1 MKKRIV
7 SLLLCIV
14 MLVSLLSVNAFAAEG
29 IKLTAQKVE
38 AELTTGAT
46 VKVAINITEN
56 PGIVSGKVT
65 VNYDSTALEFVKADF
80 LATAKGLGDSGD
92 SNLNKPG
99 VYVLV
104 FGKDTATA
112 NTTFTGK
119 TFELTFKVLDGATA
133 QEYPITLTTN
143 SKYDFLNL
151 DANGVAFQAD
161 NGSITLKAKQVAVS
175 KITVSPKTLNLE
187 VGQIGTKLTATV
199 TPDNATDKTVTW
211 TSNNDK
217 VATVA
222 ADGTVTAVGE
232 GTATIT
238 ATAANGK
245 KDTCKVTVKVPVC
258 NHSED
263 KLTHVDGKAATC
275 TENGVKEHYL
285 CKCGTKLDLDKKTVL
300 ATTVIPAT
308 DHKTEKE
315 ENKATCAK
323 LAVCDVCGESYGS
336 LKKHTVVKVDKVD
349 PTCNT
354 PGVKAHYE
362 CSVCGKWF
370 SDKNGTKEIAEADK
384 ASYVIPADPDMHV
397 YDIVKDSYKEY
408 DEGYYVEQFQCTK
421 CGDSYWLASVDLR
434 NVDVKLV
441 QDGKGDLKNAKV
453 EVASTSVKTKE
464 VMSLYYNDTANAGDT
479 LSLPVFFN
487 YSKSA
492 TEAEAIAALKKDI
505 AENSTFTVKAAATKS
520 GWKFTTDKTYTVTV
534 ELDDAGKV
542 VTKWVGSDNTE
553 VSAEDT
559 PTFTITG
566 KKTTGGGNGG
576 SGNGGS
582 TTTDTTKNDGKKVES
597 GKTFD
602 AGIAMYVGL
611 SVLSVTGG
619 ALVIGKKKERF

>member
-1 MKKRIV
+1 MKKRLV
-7 SLLLCIV
+7 ALVLCIV
-14 MLVSLLSVNAFAAEG
+14 MMFSLVSVQAFADTG
-29 IKLTAQKVE
+29 SDGSVSVTTTAKKVE
-38 AELTTGAT
+38 
-46 VKVAINITEN
+46 V
-56 PGIVSGKVT
+56 
-65 VNYDSTALEFVKADF
+65 
-80 LATAKGLGDSGD
+80 
-92 SNLNKPG
+92 
-99 VYVLV
+99 
-104 FGKDTATA
+104 
-112 NTTFTGK
+112 GK
-119 TFELTFKVLDGATA
+119 TFDVTIKVT
-133 QEYPITLTTN
+133 P
-143 SKYDFLNL
+143 
-151 DANGVAFQAD
+151 NGVAAGAVNFTVALSAGLEYVSHQILVSTSDYMMSNYDVTTGVFGCAVTT
-161 NGSITLKAKQVAVS
+161 NGKSVAFNVLKLTLKAKDTNVGENSISLTNVTISNVAGDANLNYATTVAPVTVTTSVPVVAVTS
-175 KITVSPKTLNLE
+175 ITLSPKTLNLE
-187 VGQIGTKLTATV
+187 VGQTGTLTATV
-199 TPDNATDKTVTW
+199 KPNDATDKTVTW
-211 TSNNDK
+211 QVTKGKDVVSIN
-217 VATVA
+217 
-222 ADGTVTAVGE
+222 ADGKVTALKAGSAE
-232 GTATIT
+232 IT
-238 ATAANGK
+238 ATAGGK
-245 KDTCKVTVKVPVC
+245 TATCTVTVKVPAC

-275 TENGVKEHYL
+275 TEDGVKEHYL
-285 CKCGTKLDLDKKTVL
+285 CTCGTKLDLDKKTVL

-308 DHKTEKE
+308 GHK
-315 ENKATCAK
+315 
-323 LAVCDVCGESYGS
+323 
-336 LKKHTVVKVDKVD
+336 VVKVDKVD
-349 PTCNT
+349 PTCSA
-354 PGVKAHYE
+354 PGMKAHYA

-534 ELDDAGKV
+534 ELDDAGKI

-553 VSAEDT
+553 VSAENT

-566 KKTTGGGNGG
+566 KKTTGGGGNGG

-582 TTTDTTKNDGKKVES
+582 TTTDTTKTDGKKVES

>member
-1 MKKRIV
+1 MKKRVV
-7 SLLLCIV
+7 SLFLCVV
-14 MLVSLLSVNAFAAEG
+14 MLVSLLSVNAFAATG
-29 IKLTAQKVE
+29 VKLEAQKVE
-38 AELTTGAT
+38 TELSTNAT
-46 VKVAINITEN
+46 VKVKVAITEN
-56 PGIVSGKVT
+56 SGIICGSYGVKW
-65 VNYDSTALEFVKADF
+65 DSSALELTKVNF
-80 LATAKGLGDSGD
+80 LMSNLPDAASPAIENNGEYWVSFGNDLATTNVTAKGDAFELVFKVLAGATAK
-92 SNLNKPG
+92 
-99 VYVLV
+99 
-104 FGKDTATA
+104 
-112 NTTFTGK
+112 
-119 TFELTFKVLDGATA
+119 
-133 QEYPITLTTN
+133 EYPITIEPENRAFRDT
-143 SKYDFLNL
+143 
-151 DANGVAFQAD
+151 DANIVPPQAV
-161 NGSITLKAKQVAVS
+161 NGSITLKAKTVAVTS
-175 KITVSPKTLNLE
+175 VTVSPKTLDLE
-187 VGQIGTKLTATV
+187 VGQTGTLTATV
-199 TPDNATDKTVTW
+199 KPDNATNKTVTW
-211 TSNNDK
+211 TTSNDK

-222 ADGTVTAVGE
+222 NGVVTAVGK

-238 ATAANGK
+238 ATAGGK
-245 KDTCKVTVKVPVC
+245 TAACTVTVKVPAC

-275 TENGVKEHYL
+275 TEDGVKEHYL
-285 CKCGTKLDLDKKTVL
+285 CTCGTKLDLDKKTVL

-308 DHKTEKE
+308 GHKTEKE

>member
-1 MKKRIV
+1 MKKRLV
-7 SLLLCIV
+7 ALVLCIV
-14 MLVSLLSVNAFAAEG
+14 MMFSLVSVQAFADTG
-29 IKLTAQKVE
+29 SDGSVSVTTTAKKVE
-38 AELTTGAT
+38 
-46 VKVAINITEN
+46 V
-56 PGIVSGKVT
+56 
-65 VNYDSTALEFVKADF
+65 
-80 LATAKGLGDSGD
+80 
-92 SNLNKPG
+92 
-99 VYVLV
+99 
-104 FGKDTATA
+104 
-112 NTTFTGK
+112 GK
-119 TFELTFKVLDGATA
+119 TFDVTIKVT
-133 QEYPITLTTN
+133 P
-143 SKYDFLNL
+143 
-151 DANGVAFQAD
+151 NGVAAGAVNFTVALSAGLEYVSHQILVSTSDYMMSNYDVATGVFGCAVTT
-161 NGSITLKAKQVAVS
+161 NGKSVAFNVLKLTLKAKDTNVGENSISLTNVTISNVAGEANLNYATTVAPVTVTTSVPVVAVTS
-175 KITVSPKTLNLE
+175 VTVSPKTLNLE
-187 VGQIGTKLTATV
+187 VGQTRTLTATV

-211 TSNNDK
+211 TSSNDK
-217 VATVA
+217 VATVV
-222 ADGTVTAVGE
+222 DGTVVAVGE

-245 KDTCKVTVKVPVC
+245 KDTCTVTVTVPVC

-308 DHKTEKE
+308 
-315 ENKATCAK
+315 
-323 LAVCDVCGESYGS
+323 G
-336 LKKHTVVKVDKVD
+336 HTVVKVDKVD

-354 PGVKAHYE
+354 TGMKAHYE

-370 SDKNGTKEIAEADK
+370 SDKKGTKEIADAEK
-384 ASYVIPADPDMHV
+384 ASYVIAADPDMHV

-408 DEGYYVEQFQCTK
+408 DEGYYVEQFRCTK

-434 NVDVKLV
+434 DVDVKLV

-453 EVASTSVKTKE
+453 EVTSTSVKTKE
-464 VMSLYYNDTANAGDT
+464 VMSFYYNDTANAGDT
-479 LSLPVFFN
+479 LRLPVFFN

-553 VSAEDT
+553 VSAKDT

-566 KKTTGGGNGG
+566 KKTTGGGGNGG

-582 TTTDTTKNDGKKVES
+582 TTTDTTKTDGKKVES

>member
-1 MKKRIV
+1 MKKRLV
-7 SLLLCIV
+7 ALVLCIV
-14 MLVSLLSVNAFAAEG
+14 MMFSLVSVQAFADTG
-29 IKLTAQKVE
+29 SDGSVSVTTTAKKVE
-38 AELTTGAT
+38 
-46 VKVAINITEN
+46 V
-56 PGIVSGKVT
+56 
-65 VNYDSTALEFVKADF
+65 
-80 LATAKGLGDSGD
+80 
-92 SNLNKPG
+92 
-99 VYVLV
+99 
-104 FGKDTATA
+104 
-112 NTTFTGK
+112 GK
-119 TFELTFKVLDGATA
+119 TFDVTIKVT
-133 QEYPITLTTN
+133 P
-143 SKYDFLNL
+143 
-151 DANGVAFQAD
+151 NGVAAGAVNFTVALSAGLEYVSHQILVSTSDYMMSNYDVATGVFGCAVTT
-161 NGSITLKAKQVAVS
+161 NGKSVAFNVLKLTLKAKDTNVGENSISLTNVTISNVAGDANLNYATTVAPVTVTTSVPVVAVTS
-175 KITVSPKTLNLE
+175 VTVSFKTLNLE
-187 VGQIGTKLTATV
+187 VGQTRTLTATV
-199 TPDNATDKTVTW
+199 TPGNATDKTVTW
-211 TSNNDK
+211 TSSNDK
-217 VATVA
+217 VATVV
-222 ADGTVTAVGE
+222 DGTVAAVGE

-245 KDTCKVTVKVPVC
+245 KDTCKVTVKVPAC

-275 TENGVKEHYL
+275 TEDGVKEHYL

-300 ATTVIPAT
+300 ATTVIPAIG
-308 DHKTEKE
+308 HK
-315 ENKATCAK
+315 
-323 LAVCDVCGESYGS
+323 
-336 LKKHTVVKVDKVD
+336 VVKVDKVD
-349 PTCNT
+349 PTCSA
-354 PGVKAHYE
+354 PGMKAHYE

-370 SDKNGTKEIAEADK
+370 SDKKGTKEIADAEK
-384 ASYVIPADPDMHV
+384 ASYVIAADPDMHV

-408 DEGYYVEQFQCTK
+408 DEGYYVEQFRCTK

-434 NVDVKLV
+434 DVDVKLV

-453 EVASTSVKTKE
+453 EVTSTSVKTKE
-464 VMSLYYNDTANAGDT
+464 VMSFYYNDTANAGDT

-487 YSKSA
+487 YSESA

-534 ELDDAGKV
+534 ELDDAGKI

-553 VSAEDT
+553 VSAENT

-566 KKTTGGGNGG
+566 KKTTGGGGNGG

-582 TTTDTTKNDGKKVES
+582 TTTDTTKTDGKKVES

>member
-1 MKKRIV
+1 MKKRFLGLV
-7 SLLLCIV
+7 LACV
-14 MLVSLLSVNAFAAEG
+14 MLLTMLPTMAFAA
-29 IKLTAQKVE
+29 
-38 AELTTGAT
+38 TT
-46 VKVAINITEN
+46 
-56 PGIVSGKVT
+56 
-65 VNYDSTALEFVKADF
+65 
-80 LATAKGLGDSGD
+80 
-92 SNLNKPG
+92 
-99 VYVLV
+99 
-104 FGKDTATA
+104 
-112 NTTFTGK
+112 
-119 TFELTFKVLDGATA
+119 TFKVTSDKTKVNPGDEVTFTVALSAVDKLSALSFKLDIPTGLTFVSAAVANNLQSKLGMNGMLWNVDNKSFNAYGNMDGYTSSTDTTIMTFVCRVDNISNLPATLKVSLKETEM
-133 QEYPITLTTN
+133 QDSDFDTTN
-143 SKYDFLNL
+143 PTASP
-151 DANGVAFQAD
+151 ATITVAAKTVAVT
-161 NGSITLKAKQVAVS
+161 SITLS
-175 KITVSPKTLNLE
+175 SKTLNLE
-187 VGQIGTKLTATV
+187 EGQTGTLTATV
-199 TPDNATDKTVTW
+199 KPDNATNKTVTW
-211 TSNNDK
+211 TTSNDK
-217 VATVA
+217 VATV
-222 ADGTVTAVGE
+222 DNNGVVTAVGK

-238 ATAANGK
+238 AAADGKTAA
-245 KDTCKVTVKVPVC
+245 CKVTVKVPVC

-308 DHKTEKE
+308 GHKTEKE

>member
-1 MKKRIV
+1 MKKRIIGF
-7 SLLLCIV
+7 LLACV
-14 MLVSLLSVNAFAAEG
+14 MMLTLLPTMAFASTTTL
-29 IKLTAQKVE
+29 KVTANKTKV
-38 AELTTGAT
+38 
-46 VKVAINITEN
+46 N
-56 PGIVSGKVT
+56 PGDTVTFTVSIGAVEKLR
-65 VNYDSTALEFVKADF
+65 SLEFVLDVPAGMTYVANSAK
-80 LATAKGLGDSGD
+80 TAN
-92 SNLNKPG
+92 NL
-99 VYVLV
+99 
-104 FGKDTATA
+104 KDTLGTA
-112 NTTFTGK
+112 AADWT
-119 TFELTFKVLDGATA
+119 ELTKKFTAYGDGA
-133 QEYPITLTTN
+133 YTN
-143 SKYDFLNL
+143 SKDTVLLTFNCTVDTAAGLGSKNVTIKEVVVGNSE
-151 DANGVAFQAD
+151 DVEID
-161 NGSITLKAKQVAVS
+161 NTVSPAVVTVEAKTIKVTSVAVS
-175 KITVSPKTLNLE
+175 PTSLNLE
-187 VGQIGTKLTATV
+187 VGQTGTLTATV
-199 TPDNATDKTVTW
+199 KPDNATNKTVTW
-211 TSNNDK
+211 TTSNDK
-217 VATVA
+217 VATV
-222 ADGTVTAVGE
+222 DNNGVVTAVGK

-238 ATAANGK
+238 AAADGKTA
-245 KDTCKVTVKVPVC
+245 TCTVTVKVPAC

-275 TENGVKEHYL
+275 TEDGVKEHYL
-285 CKCGTKLDLDKKTVL
+285 CTCGTKLDLDKKTVL

-308 DHKTEKE
+308 GHKTEKE

-408 DEGYYVEQFQCTK
+408 DEGYYVEQFRCTK

-505 AENSTFTVKAAATKS
+505 AENSTFTVKATATKS

-553 VSAEDT
+553 VGAEDT

-566 KKTTGGGNGG
+566 KKTTGGGGNGG
-576 SGNGGS
+576 SGS

>member
-119 TFELTFKVLDGATA
+119 AFELTFKVLDGATA
-133 QEYPITLTTN
+133 QEYPIKLTTN
-143 SKYDFLNL
+143 TKYDFLNL

-161 NGSITLKAKQVAVS
+161 NGSITLKAKQVAVTS
-175 KITVSPKTLNLE
+175 VTVSPKTLNLE
-187 VGQIGTKLTATV
+187 VGQTGTLTATV
-199 TPDNATDKTVTW
+199 MPDNATDKTVTW

-245 KDTCKVTVKVPVC
+245 KDTCKVTVKVPAHKHTPVAVPAQESTC
-258 NHSED
+258 MEKGWEAYYKCSECGAVVD
-263 KLTHVDGKAATC
+263 KDGKAAQIVYLPLAAHKLTETKAVPATC
-275 TENGVKEHYL
+275 TED
-285 CKCGTKLDLDKKTVL
+285 GTEAYWT
-300 ATTVIPAT
+300 
-308 DHKTEKE
+308 
-315 ENKATCAK
+315 
-323 LAVCDVCGESYGS
+323 
-336 LKKHTVVKVDKVD
+336 
-349 PTCNT
+349 
-354 PGVKAHYE
+354 
-362 CSVCGKWF
+362 CSVCKKMFADKDGK
-370 SDKNGTKEIAEADK
+370 KEIKAPVKVAALGHDIGEKTLETAGVAGSKLALYSATCKTCDKKVYTAKLEMPDNTLNVVAKQSDNSKKDFSKAVSFTLSTSKFLGAPVFTIDPVTADIVTAAKTKAGYKVAGKIDK
-384 ASYVIPADPDMHV
+384 ADYLGAIAYELPN
-397 YDIVKDSYKEY
+397 
-408 DEGYYVEQFQCTK
+408 YY
-421 CGDSYWLASVDLR
+421 
-434 NVDVKLV
+434 
-441 QDGKGDLKNAKV
+441 
-453 EVASTSVKTKE
+453 
-464 VMSLYYNDTANAGDT
+464 DTAEEAYAAMAAFMKDGLTFTQKISAKENTWNADA
-479 LSLPVFFN
+479 
-487 YSKSA
+487 KSH
-492 TEAEAIAALKKDI
+492 TMTFDI
-505 AENSTFTVKAAATKS
+505 NTADGTFTVKV
-520 GWKFTTDKTYTVTV
+520 D
-534 ELDDAGKV
+534 GKNES
-542 VTKWVGSDNTE
+542 TI
-553 VSAEDT
+553 
-559 PTFTITG
+559 TFTNTFTY
-566 KKTTGGGNGG
+566 KTVSPGGGG
-576 SGNGGS
+576 SGS
-582 TTTDTTKNDGKKVES
+582 TTTDTTKTDGKKVES

>member
-1 MKKRIV
+1 MKKRLV
-7 SLLLCIV
+7 ALVLCIV
-14 MLVSLLSVNAFAAEG
+14 MMFSLVSVQAFADTG
-29 IKLTAQKVE
+29 SDGSVSVTTTAKKVE
-38 AELTTGAT
+38 
-46 VKVAINITEN
+46 V
-56 PGIVSGKVT
+56 
-65 VNYDSTALEFVKADF
+65 
-80 LATAKGLGDSGD
+80 
-92 SNLNKPG
+92 
-99 VYVLV
+99 
-104 FGKDTATA
+104 
-112 NTTFTGK
+112 GK
-119 TFELTFKVLDGATA
+119 TFDVTIKVT
-133 QEYPITLTTN
+133 P
-143 SKYDFLNL
+143 
-151 DANGVAFQAD
+151 NGVAAGAVNFTVALSAGLEYVSHQILVSTSDYMMSNYDVATGVFGCAVTT
-161 NGSITLKAKQVAVS
+161 NGKSVAFNVLKLTLKAKDTNVGENSISLTNVTISNVAGDANLNYATTVAPVTVTTSVPVVAVTS
-175 KITVSPKTLNLE
+175 VTVSSKTLNLE
-187 VGQIGTKLTATV
+187 VGQTRTLTATV
-199 TPDNATDKTVTW
+199 TPGNATDKTVTW
-211 TSNNDK
+211 TSSNDK
-217 VATVA
+217 VATVV
-222 ADGTVTAVGE
+222 DGTVAAVGE

-245 KDTCKVTVKVPVC
+245 KDTCEVTVKVPAC

-275 TENGVKEHYL
+275 TEDGVKEHYL

-300 ATTVIPAT
+300 ATTVIPAIG
-308 DHKTEKE
+308 HK
-315 ENKATCAK
+315 
-323 LAVCDVCGESYGS
+323 
-336 LKKHTVVKVDKVD
+336 VVKVDKVD
-349 PTCNT
+349 PTCSA
-354 PGVKAHYE
+354 PGMKAHYE

-370 SDKNGTKEIAEADK
+370 SDKKGTKEIADAEK
-384 ASYVIPADPDMHV
+384 ASYVIAADPDMHV

-408 DEGYYVEQFQCTK
+408 DEGYYVEQFRCTK

-434 NVDVKLV
+434 DVDVKLV

-453 EVASTSVKTKE
+453 EVTSTSVKTKE
-464 VMSLYYNDTANAGDT
+464 VMSFYYNDTANAGDT

-487 YSKSA
+487 YSESA

-534 ELDDAGKV
+534 ELDDAGKI

-553 VSAEDT
+553 VSAENT

-566 KKTTGGGNGG
+566 KKTTGGGGNGG

-582 TTTDTTKNDGKKVES
+582 TTTDTTKTDGKKVES

>member
-1 MKKRIV
+1 MV
-7 SLLLCIV
+7 LSLLTAQ
-14 MLVSLLSVNAFAAEG
+14 AFAAGKEMKVSVTGVKDLNAIEEG
-29 IKLTAQKVE
+29 QTITVSVKLPENTSMA
-38 AELTTGAT
+38 GA
-46 VKVAINITEN
+46 
-56 PGIVSGKVT
+56 
-65 VNYDSTALEFVKADF
+65 
-80 LATAKGLGDSGD
+80 
-92 SNLNKPG
+92 
-99 VYVLV
+99 
-104 FGKDTATA
+104 
-112 NTTFTGK
+112 
-119 TFELTFKVLDGATA
+119 TFELTYDADYFEVTNATSDLIGSDEISKKAGKVVVAYLNTQMKNANFTKNQNMLTVALKATGKVGTSS
-133 QEYPITLTTN
+133 ITLTKQDCGALDG
-143 SKYDFLNL
+143 SKLIDYGYT
-151 DANGVAFQAD
+151 APAATSV
-161 NGSITLKAKQVAVS
+161 TTVAKQVAVS

-187 VGQIGTKLTATV
+187 VGQTGTLTATV

-211 TSNNDK
+211 TSSDK
-217 VATVA
+217 NVATV
-222 ADGTVTAVGE
+222 DKDNGTVTPVGE

-245 KDTCKVTVKVPVC
+245 KDTCKVTVKVPAC

-275 TENGVKEHYL
+275 TEDGVKEHYL
-285 CKCGTKLDLDKKTVL
+285 CTCGTKLDLDKKTVL

-308 DHKTEKE
+308 GHKTEKE

-408 DEGYYVEQFQCTK
+408 DEGYYVEQFRCTK

-434 NVDVKLV
+434 DVDVKLV

-453 EVASTSVKTKE
+453 EVTSTSVKTKE
-464 VMSLYYNDTANAGDT
+464 VMSFYYNDTANAGDT

-505 AENSTFTVKAAATKS
+505 AENSTFTVKATATKS

-553 VSAEDT
+553 VGAEDT

-566 KKTTGGGNGG
+566 KKTTGGGGNGG
-576 SGNGGS
+576 GGS

>member
-119 TFELTFKVLDGATA
+119 AFELTFKVLDGATA

-187 VGQIGTKLTATV
+187 VGQTGTLTATV

-211 TSNNDK
+211 TSSDK
-217 VATVA
+217 NVATV
-222 ADGTVTAVGE
+222 DKDNGTVTPVGE

-245 KDTCKVTVKVPVC
+245 KDTCKVTVKVPAHKHTPVAVPAQESTC
-258 NHSED
+258 MEKGWEAYYKCSECGTVVD
-263 KLTHVDGKAATC
+263 ENGNAAQIKYLPLAAHKLTETKAVPATC
-275 TENGVKEHYL
+275 TEDGTEAYWTCSVCKKMFADKDGKKEIKAPVKVAALGHDIGEKTLETAGVAGSKLALYSAT
-285 CKCGTKLDLDKKTVL
+285 CKTCDKKVYT
-300 ATTVIPAT
+300 
-308 DHKTEKE
+308 
-315 ENKATCAK
+315 AK
-323 LAVCDVCGESYGS
+323 LEMPDNTLNVVAKQSDNSKKDFSKAV
-336 LKKHTVVKVDKVD
+336 TF
-349 PTCNT
+349 
-354 PGVKAHYE
+354 GVKA
-362 CSVCGKWF
+362 
-370 SDKNGTKEIAEADK
+370 SDSKETLKFTI
-384 ASYVIPADPDMHV
+384 DPVTD
-397 YDIVKDSYKEY
+397 DIVKAAKTKAGYKVTETIYKDGAYGWGLADYSETPEAAYTALAEY
-408 DEGYYVEQFQCTK
+408 
-421 CGDSYWLASVDLR
+421 
-434 NVDVKLV
+434 
-441 QDGKGDLKNAKV
+441 LKNGITFTQTISAK
-453 EVASTSVKTKE
+453 ENTWNADAKSHTMTFDI
-464 VMSLYYNDTANAGDT
+464 NTADG
-479 LSLPVFFN
+479 
-487 YSKSA
+487 
-492 TEAEAIAALKKDI
+492 
-505 AENSTFTVKAAATKS
+505 TFTVKV
-520 GWKFTTDKTYTVTV
+520 D
-534 ELDDAGKV
+534 GKNES
-542 VTKWVGSDNTE
+542 TI
-553 VSAEDT
+553 
-559 PTFTITG
+559 TFTNTFTY
-566 KKTTGGGNGG
+566 KTVSPGGGG
-576 SGNGGS
+576 SGS
-582 TTTDTTKNDGKKVES
+582 SDTTKTDGKKVES

>member
-1 MKKRIV
+1 MKKRLV
-7 SLLLCIV
+7 ALVLCIV
-14 MLVSLLSVNAFAAEG
+14 MMFSLVSVQAFADTG
-29 IKLTAQKVE
+29 SDGSVSVTTTAKKVE
-38 AELTTGAT
+38 
-46 VKVAINITEN
+46 V
-56 PGIVSGKVT
+56 
-65 VNYDSTALEFVKADF
+65 
-80 LATAKGLGDSGD
+80 
-92 SNLNKPG
+92 
-99 VYVLV
+99 
-104 FGKDTATA
+104 
-112 NTTFTGK
+112 GK
-119 TFELTFKVLDGATA
+119 TFDVTIKVT
-133 QEYPITLTTN
+133 P
-143 SKYDFLNL
+143 
-151 DANGVAFQAD
+151 NGVAAGAVNFTVALSAGLEYVSHQILVSTSDYMMSNYDVATGVFGCAVTT
-161 NGSITLKAKQVAVS
+161 NGKSVAFNVLKLTLKAKDTNVGENSISLTNVTISNVAGDANLNYATTVAPVTVTTSVPVVAVTS
-175 KITVSPKTLNLE
+175 VTVSSKTLNLE
-187 VGQIGTKLTATV
+187 VGQTRTLTATV
-199 TPDNATDKTVTW
+199 TPGNATDKTVTW
-211 TSNNDK
+211 TSSNDK
-217 VATVA
+217 VATVV
-222 ADGTVTAVGE
+222 DGTVAAVGE

-245 KDTCKVTVKVPVC
+245 KDTCKVTVKVPAC

-275 TENGVKEHYL
+275 TEDGVKEHYL

-300 ATTVIPAT
+300 ATTVIPAIG
-308 DHKTEKE
+308 HK
-315 ENKATCAK
+315 
-323 LAVCDVCGESYGS
+323 
-336 LKKHTVVKVDKVD
+336 VVKVDKVD
-349 PTCNT
+349 PTCSA
-354 PGVKAHYE
+354 PGMKAHYE

-370 SDKNGTKEIAEADK
+370 SDKKGTKEIADAEK
-384 ASYVIPADPDMHV
+384 ASYVIAADPDMHV

-408 DEGYYVEQFQCTK
+408 DEGYYVEQFRCTK

-434 NVDVKLV
+434 DVDVKLV

-453 EVASTSVKTKE
+453 EVTSTSVKTKE
-464 VMSLYYNDTANAGDT
+464 VMSFYYNGTANAGDT

-487 YSKSA
+487 YSESA

-534 ELDDAGKV
+534 ELDDAGKI

-553 VSAEDT
+553 VSAENT

-566 KKTTGGGNGG
+566 KKTTGGGGNGG

-582 TTTDTTKNDGKKVES
+582 TTTDTTKTDGKKVES

>member
-1 MKKRIV
+1 MKKRIIGF
-7 SLLLCIV
+7 LLACV
-14 MLVSLLSVNAFAAEG
+14 MMLTLLPTMAFASTTTL
-29 IKLTAQKVE
+29 KVTANKTKV
-38 AELTTGAT
+38 
-46 VKVAINITEN
+46 N
-56 PGIVSGKVT
+56 PGDTVTFTVSIGAVEKLR
-65 VNYDSTALEFVKADF
+65 SLEFVLDVPAGMTYVANSAK
-80 LATAKGLGDSGD
+80 TAN
-92 SNLNKPG
+92 NL
-99 VYVLV
+99 
-104 FGKDTATA
+104 KDTLGTA
-112 NTTFTGK
+112 AADWT
-119 TFELTFKVLDGATA
+119 ELTKKFTAYGDGA
-133 QEYPITLTTN
+133 YTN
-143 SKYDFLNL
+143 SKDTVLLTFNCTVDTAAGLGSKNVTIKEVVVGNSE
-151 DANGVAFQAD
+151 DVEIDNTVSPAVVTVEAKTIKVTSVA
-161 NGSITLKAKQVAVS
+161 
-175 KITVSPKTLNLE
+175 VSPKTLDLE
-187 VGQIGTKLTATV
+187 VGQTGTLTATV
-199 TPDNATDKTVTW
+199 TPNDATDKTVTW
-211 TSNNDK
+211 QVTKGKDVVSIN
-217 VATVA
+217 
-222 ADGTVTAVGE
+222 ADGKVTALKAGSAE
-232 GTATIT
+232 IT
-238 ATAANGK
+238 ATAGGK
-245 KDTCKVTVKVPVC
+245 TATCTVTVKVPAC

-275 TENGVKEHYL
+275 TEDGVKEHYL
-285 CKCGTKLDLDKKTVL
+285 CTCGTKLDLDKKTVL

-308 DHKTEKE
+308 GHK
-315 ENKATCAK
+315 
-323 LAVCDVCGESYGS
+323 
-336 LKKHTVVKVDKVD
+336 VVKVDKVD
-349 PTCNT
+349 PTCSA
-354 PGVKAHYE
+354 PGMKAHYA

-534 ELDDAGKV
+534 ELDDAGKI

-553 VSAEDT
+553 VSAENT

-566 KKTTGGGNGG
+566 KKTTGG

-582 TTTDTTKNDGKKVES
+582 TTTDTTKTDGKKVES

-602 AGIAMYVGL
+602 AGIAMYVGMAL
-611 SVLSVTGG
+611 TSVAGSAV
-619 ALVIGKKKERF
+619 VIGKKKEF

>member
-1 MKKRIV
+1 MKKRLV
-7 SLLLCIV
+7 ALVLCIV
-14 MLVSLLSVNAFAAEG
+14 MMFSLVSVQAFADTG
-29 IKLTAQKVE
+29 SDGSVSVTTTAKKVE
-38 AELTTGAT
+38 
-46 VKVAINITEN
+46 V
-56 PGIVSGKVT
+56 
-65 VNYDSTALEFVKADF
+65 
-80 LATAKGLGDSGD
+80 
-92 SNLNKPG
+92 
-99 VYVLV
+99 
-104 FGKDTATA
+104 
-112 NTTFTGK
+112 GK
-119 TFELTFKVLDGATA
+119 TFDVTIKVT
-133 QEYPITLTTN
+133 P
-143 SKYDFLNL
+143 
-151 DANGVAFQAD
+151 NGVAAGAVNFTVALSAGLEYVSHQILVSTSDYMMSNYDVATGVFGCAVTT
-161 NGSITLKAKQVAVS
+161 NGKSVAFNVLKLTLKAKDTNVGENSISLTNVTISNVAGDANLNYATTVAPVTVTTSVPVVAVTS
-175 KITVSPKTLNLE
+175 VTVSSKTLNLE
-187 VGQIGTKLTATV
+187 VGQTRTLTATV

-211 TSNNDK
+211 TSSNDK
-217 VATVA
+217 VATVV
-222 ADGTVTAVGE
+222 DGTVAAVGE

-275 TENGVKEHYL
+275 TENGVREHYL

-308 DHKTEKE
+308 
-315 ENKATCAK
+315 
-323 LAVCDVCGESYGS
+323 G
-336 LKKHTVVKVDKVD
+336 HTVVKVDKVD
-349 PTCNT
+349 PTCSA
-354 PGVKAHYE
+354 PGMKAHYE

-370 SDKNGTKEIAEADK
+370 SDKKGTKEIADAEK
-384 ASYVIPADPDMHV
+384 ASYVIAADPDMHV

-534 ELDDAGKV
+534 ELDDAGKI

-553 VSAEDT
+553 VSAENT

-566 KKTTGGGNGG
+566 KKTTGGGGNGG

-582 TTTDTTKNDGKKVES
+582 TTTDTTKTDGKKVES

>member
-7 SLLLCIV
+7 SLLLSVV
-14 MLVSLLSVNAFAAEG
+14 MLISLLSVNAFAADKFTLKGSTHE
-29 IKLTAQKVE
+29 LEKVVGQTISFKVDITKNPGMI
-38 AELTTGAT
+38 AGKFT
-46 VKVAINITEN
+46 VKWDN
-56 PGIVSGKVT
+56 
-65 VNYDSTALEFVKADF
+65 TALELTGVTFNS
-80 LATAKGLGDSGD
+80 KGYPDRGTPEEITSTGSFPVSFGDYLMK
-92 SNLNKPG
+92 SNS
-99 VYVLV
+99 
-104 FGKDTATA
+104 
-112 NTTFTGK
+112 TFTG
-119 TFELTFKVLDGATA
+119 TLATLTFKVLAAAETKT
-133 QEYPITLTTN
+133 YPITVVVN
-143 SKYDFLNL
+143 SDDMMDKDGNE
-151 DANGVAFQAD
+151 VACEAV
-161 NGSITLKAKQVAVS
+161 NGSITLKAKTVAVTS
-175 KITVSPKTLNLE
+175 VAVSPKTLDLE
-187 VGQIGTKLTATV
+187 VGQKFQLAATV
-199 TPDNATDKTVTW
+199 KPDEATDKTVTW
-211 TSNNDK
+211 K
-217 VATVA
+217 VTKGSDVVSVSADGEVTAIKAGSATITVA
-222 ADGTVTAVGE
+222 AGGK
-232 GTATIT
+232 TATCT
-238 ATAANGK
+238 
-245 KDTCKVTVKVPVC
+245 VTVKVPAC

-275 TENGVKEHYL
+275 TEDGVKEHYL
-285 CKCGTKLDLDKKTVL
+285 CTCGTKLDLDKKTVL

-308 DHKTEKE
+308 GHKTEKE

-534 ELDDAGKV
+534 ELDDAGKI

-553 VSAEDT
+553 VSAENT

-566 KKTTGGGNGG
+566 KKTTGGGGNGG

>member
-1 MKKRIV
+1 MKKRIIGF
-7 SLLLCIV
+7 LLACV
-14 MLVSLLSVNAFAAEG
+14 MMLTLLPTMAFASTTTL
-29 IKLTAQKVE
+29 KVTANKTKV
-38 AELTTGAT
+38 
-46 VKVAINITEN
+46 N
-56 PGIVSGKVT
+56 PGDTVTFTVSIGAVEKLR
-65 VNYDSTALEFVKADF
+65 SLEFVLDVPAGMTYVANSAK
-80 LATAKGLGDSGD
+80 TAN
-92 SNLNKPG
+92 NL
-99 VYVLV
+99 
-104 FGKDTATA
+104 KDTLGTA
-112 NTTFTGK
+112 AADWT
-119 TFELTFKVLDGATA
+119 ELTKKFTAYGDGA
-133 QEYPITLTTN
+133 YTN
-143 SKYDFLNL
+143 SKDTVLLTFNCTVDTAAGLGSKNVTIKEVVVGNSE
-151 DANGVAFQAD
+151 DVEIDNTVSPAVVTVEAKTIKVTSVA
-161 NGSITLKAKQVAVS
+161 
-175 KITVSPKTLNLE
+175 VSPKTLNLE
-187 VGQIGTKLTATV
+187 VGQTGTLTATV
-199 TPDNATDKTVTW
+199 KPDNATNKTVTW
-211 TSNNDK
+211 TTSDAK
-217 VATVA
+217 VATV
-222 ADGTVTAVGE
+222 DNNGVVTAVGK

-238 ATAANGK
+238 AAADGKTAAC
-245 KDTCKVTVKVPVC
+245 TVTVKVPAC

-275 TENGVKEHYL
+275 TEDGVKEHYL

-534 ELDDAGKV
+534 ELDDAGKI

-553 VSAEDT
+553 VSAENT

-566 KKTTGGGNGG
+566 KKTTGGGGNGG

-619 ALVIGKKKERF
+619 VLVIGKKKERF